1 MIRVDFTLYLLC
13 EVITMSNETMYSS
26 SEHRWWNDSHRAL
39 TGFLRKNWV
48 RNPRQLRDIVMN
60 CDVSPYVGALPPQ
73 LRARV
78 PADEIEYVTAKFRD
92 VLEDFL
98 IANAPEIRS
107 MKADKIYD
115 IPEITNLFGTKCQL
129 ETKGA
134 TYVGL
139 SPWEGGVGFV
149 SKLSF
154 PEINAHYA
162 LKLFKPFAED
172 EMEHGPWFEIATAL
186 AANRAEPHQ
195 NAPMYMA
202 ALRYEKYMLS
212 QWLDSNKRAP
222 YDKKYKIFKT
232 STDENGLRNWIG
244 GRRIDFGETYKTDYG
259 KLSYR
264 GRKIYRTIMYGDDV
278 RVEKI
283 KSAMRTNFDKRDFSQ
298 AQMLA
303 QEYKAAQQMLAYVD
317 WRNFCGLNR

>member
-1 MIRVDFTLYLLC
+1 MTYGNV
-13 EVITMSNETMYSS
+13 YSS

-48 RNPRQLRDIVMN
+48 RNPRHLRDIVLK

-73 LRARV
+73 LRMRV
-78 PADEIEYVTAKFRD
+78 PADEIESVTAKFRD
-92 VLEDFL
+92 ALEDFL

-107 MKADKIYD
+107 MKADKIYE
-115 IPEITNLFGTKCQL
+115 IPQIGELFGTKCQL

-139 SPWEGGVGFV
+139 SPWEGGIGFV
-149 SKLSF
+149 SRLSF

-172 EMEHGPWFEIATAL
+172 EMEHGPWFEVATAL
-186 AANRAEPHQ
+186 AANRAEPEI

-212 QWLDSNKRAP
+212 QWIDGNAGAP
-222 YDKKYKIFKT
+222 NEKKYRIFKT
-232 STDENGLRNWIG
+232 ATDENGARNWID

-264 GRKIYRTIMYGDDV
+264 GRKIYRTLMAGDE
-278 RVEKI
+278 RQMARI
-283 KSAMRTNFDKRDFSQ
+283 RANARTAFDRRD
-298 AQMLA
+298 LG
-303 QEYKAAQQMLAYVD
+303 AAQQLFCEYQKSQ
-317 WRNFCGLNR
+317 RNNYWEKFIGPNR